1 MKKELIYKIITHT
14 AFVGLLLILITR
26 FFWID
31 SLYDSKLI
39 LLSDLKPGQTAI
51 LIKTGCPDCIKNKNK
66 INQLLIDKDTF
77 IVDLR
82 NQTNLE
88 LLKSNMIF
96 EGVLEI
102 PAKAYY
108 DKLSNKYIVTSYE
121 NFKELKG
128 NKK

>member
-39 LLSDLKPGQTAI
+39 LLSDLKPGKTEI
-51 LIKTGCPDCIKNKNK
+51 IIKIGCPDCIKNKHK
-66 INQLLIDKDTF
+66 INQLLIDKNTF

-96 EGVLEI
+96 EGVLEV

-108 DKLSNKYIVTSYE
+108 DKLSNKYIVTSFE